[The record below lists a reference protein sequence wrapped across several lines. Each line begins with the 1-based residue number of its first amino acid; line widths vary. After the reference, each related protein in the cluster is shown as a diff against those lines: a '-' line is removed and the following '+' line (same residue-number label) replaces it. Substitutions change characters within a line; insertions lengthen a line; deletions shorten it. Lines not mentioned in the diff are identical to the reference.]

1 MNYYVFISFLDIYLQ
16 NISSSQPA
24 QPNTYYNPYTT
35 PSQPLIDSSVQYPY
49 QTQGAVYPP
58 VQTQPIQPTQP
69 VNYNQPSDSIPVI
82 NVQVTPQQQPISE
95 PYQPT
100 NFNKP
105 IAVDVVPS
113 DHPSSYPPVNADQNQ
128 IVDMNAM
135 NPSQPLPP
143 PKNQI
148 EHQEKIVDGKESWK

>member
-1 MNYYVFISFLDIYLQ
+1 M
-16 NISSSQPA
+16 
-24 QPNTYYNPYTT
+24 
-35 PSQPLIDSSVQYPY
+35 
-49 QTQGAVYPP
+49 
-58 VQTQPIQPTQP
+58 
-69 VNYNQPSDSIPVI
+69 
-82 NVQVTPQQQPISE
+82 TPQQQPISE

-143 PKNQI
+143 PKNHI